1 MAERLDEERLE
12 TLRAWGA
19 GLETDGREELRAAG
33 RAITILAEEIERLH
47 VDLWHARGPVN
58 SQALALTLRD
68 RLRSAIHRN
77 GD

>member
-19 GLETDGREELRAAG
+19 GLEDDVREEVRAAG

-47 VDLWHARGPVN
+47 VDLWHARGAAN

-68 RLRSAIHRN
+68 RLRGVIAP

>member
-1 MAERLDEERLE
+1 VAERLDEERLE

-19 GLETDGREELRAAG
+19 GLETDVREELRAAG

-47 VDLWHARGPVN
+47 VDLWHARGAVT

-68 RLRSAIHRN
+68 RLRGVISRN